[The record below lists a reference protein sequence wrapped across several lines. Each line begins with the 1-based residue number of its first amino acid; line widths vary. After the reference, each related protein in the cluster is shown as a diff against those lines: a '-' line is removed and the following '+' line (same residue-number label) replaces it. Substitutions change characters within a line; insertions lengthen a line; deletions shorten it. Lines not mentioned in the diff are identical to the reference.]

1 MQIYLCNK
9 AFLFAEQD
17 KIVLGNVAVI
27 GITPF
32 HGPHDDT
39 EESLPRILDLRVPDI
54 AMKTNKIWVV
64 KNSTCFWTKIE
75 CLSCKLND
83 S

>member
-1 MQIYLCNK
+1 MI
-9 AFLFAEQD
+9 
-17 KIVLGNVAVI
+17 
-27 GITPF
+27 PF

-64 KNSTCFWTKIE
+64 KNSTCFDFQKNI
-75 CLSCKLND
+75 
-83 S
+83 

>member
-54 AMKTNKIWVV
+54 TMKTNTIWDVKILQLASEKKTPKTVQ
-64 KNSTCFWTKIE
+64 
-75 CLSCKLND
+75 L
-83 S
+83 